1 MSSEDYT
8 KNGLITYLRESAIS
22 GVLNPAVARSRKMAA
37 EQLLV
42 HVLPEERLNLR
53 LLDVD
58 VLCSR
63 IHKLEDSSI
72 RYEALNLYNLR
83 LKSALA
89 DYFSWIKDPENFVS
103 LASTNNNSKN
113 HTKRQTVEQKALED
127 ITLSNTYVQE
137 GIISIPIR
145 KDLTIYIK
153 DLPLDLSSQEA
164 NKIASVIKAYAQ
176 GEEK

>member
-22 GVLNPAVARSRKMAA
+22 GMLNPAVARSRKMAA
-37 EQLLV
+37 EQLLM

-72 RYEALNLYNLR
+72 RYEALNLYNSR
-83 LKSALA
+83 LKSA
-89 DYFSWIKDPENFVS
+89 FSGLFF
-103 LASTNNNSKN
+103 
-113 HTKRQTVEQKALED
+113 
-127 ITLSNTYVQE
+127 
-137 GIISIPIR
+137 
-145 KDLTIYIK
+145 
-153 DLPLDLSSQEA
+153 LD
-164 NKIASVIKAYAQ
+164 
-176 GEEK
+176 